1 MSPQDVSTKEL
12 LDEGLSLQELL
23 GIAVRAEIEAA
34 NIYRNLLEKDLSEQT
49 REKLEKLVL
58 QEERHEKKFW
68 SIIRDFYPE
77 EEITLPE
84 DSGITNPVEIDD
96 STSLEELFRIAMES
110 EVESEKFYKSMREKF
125 EDKEVRRTLGFL
137 AASER
142 GHYETLKDE
151 LNRLD

>member
-12 LDEGLSLQELL
+12 LEEGLSLQELL
-23 GIAVRAEIEAA
+23 GIAVKAEIEAA
-34 NIYRNLLEKDLSEQT
+34 DIYRNLLEKDLSEQT

-96 STSLEELFRIAMES
+96 NTSLEELFRIAMES
-110 EVESEKFYKSMREKF
+110 EVESEKFYRSMREKF
-125 EDKEVRRTLGFL
+125 EDKEVKRTLGFL